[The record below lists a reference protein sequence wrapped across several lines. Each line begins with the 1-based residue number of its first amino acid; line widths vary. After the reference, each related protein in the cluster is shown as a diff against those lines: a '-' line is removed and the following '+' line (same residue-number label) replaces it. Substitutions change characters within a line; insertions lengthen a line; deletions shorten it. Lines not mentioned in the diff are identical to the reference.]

1 MKEVVGNVFGVVPE
15 QAIDCKSLRRAWAGR
30 RAAESRWLWR
40 SAGDRMPSAA
50 KFQLFQPLDGFALI
64 GDDLRLPDE
73 GNGHEAHGDDA
84 EDEEEADIGLLSGKP
99 KYTPKPSH
107 GRVLLVPSPPKDLRK
122 KRIRF
127 GRFGETSRCL

>member
-1 MKEVVGNVFGVVPE
+1 MKEVVGNVIGVVPE

-30 RAAESRWLWR
+30 RAAESSWLWR

-50 KFQLFQPLDGFALI
+50 KFQLFQPLNGFALI

-84 EDEEEADIGLLSGKP
+84 EDEDEADIGLLSGKP
-99 KYTPKPSH
+99 KYTPKPGH
-107 GRVLLVPSPPKDLRK
+107 GGGSPSTR
-122 KRIRF
+122 
-127 GRFGETSRCL
+127 SA